1 MCEYVYNRRKFRSQ
15 TSDNVDRGKSRGGK
29 SQRGEEKKRRRE
41 KIREEKE
48 SEERRCRHAKR
59 SERLCF
65 STGSGGSKSRLA
77 KAAGVEPPGQ
87 MRDEKVLA
95 VVARS
100 TDGSE
105 KTLLKVQMWFCVA
118 GARGSAPCQ
127 K

>member
-1 MCEYVYNRRKFRSQ
+1 MYTIAGSLEVKLP
-15 TSDNVDRGKSRGGK
+15 TMWTEGKAEVGRV
-29 SQRGEEKKRRRE
+29 REEKRRREERE

-65 STGSGGSKSRLA
+65 STRSGGSKSRLA